1 MGHKSE
7 ISSRTVATKPTPVN
21 LQTRPFATPDVQE
34 EEVSQKQSDATSGS
48 LKFSENLLEK
58 QISTPTS
65 ESAIPVQRKP
75 ENRLKA
81 ISAQKIA
88 IQTKLNIGE
97 PNDKYEKD
105 ADDTAAK
112 VVQQI
117 NSPANP
123 PVNSSST
130 SPVQNQSVQNQPVQ
144 RQEAVEEEKGE
155 EEQEEVKELITNPDP
170 PPIQRQGMS
179 RNRLRMKSLVQR
191 RENISGGEASTDL
204 ESSIQSARGKGQSLE
219 PNLQAK
225 MGQAMG
231 ADFSGV
237 KVHTDS
243 QSDQLNKSI
252 QAKAFT
258 TGQDVFFRQGTY
270 DPSSRGGQELI
281 AHELTH
287 VVQQDQTKIRRDT
300 QPQQGSSDIDKLYEE
315 AAVAQK
321 ELYPLVTS
329 VASKTNGK
337 PKLLDSLKGRE
348 RATQKIATDYGGDA
362 SRLVDIARASIVYTS
377 FANVMDGLAQCT
389 QSMNVVR
396 EKNRFVEATPAGYR
410 DILLNVKL
418 SNGHIAE
425 LQLHLEQILDVK
437 SGVGH
442 KLYEEI
448 RTLQAEA
455 EKAKRGLTAEE
466 QAKVDQLLKESK
478 EHYDAAFAES
488 LENEPSST

>member
-1 MGHKSE
+1 MSHKNE
-7 ISSRTVATKPTPVN
+7 ISSQAPSTVKPISLN
-21 LQTRPFATPDVQE
+21 LQTRPFASPEVQE
-34 EEVSQKQSDATSGS
+34 AESSYEQDDFVSGS
-48 LKFSENLLEK
+48 QSFSESLLAK
-58 QISTPTS
+58 LISTPAP
-65 ESAIPVQRKP
+65 EFSAPIQRKP

-81 ISAQKIA
+81 IGAKKIA

-97 PNDKYEKD
+97 PNDKYEKE
-105 ADDTAAK
+105 ADSTAAR

-117 NSPANP
+117 NSPNNP
-123 PVNSSST
+123 PISPPANSLT
-130 SPVQNQSVQNQPVQ
+130 NSPNQNQPVQ
-144 RQEAVEEEKGE
+144 RKEEIEEEKTE
-155 EEQEEVKELITNPDP
+155 EEQEVGEKLSTNPEP
-170 PPIQRQGMS
+170 PPIQRQVES

-191 RENISGGEASTDL
+191 REDIGGGEASSDL
-204 ESSIQSARGKGQSLE
+204 ESSIQNARGSGQPLDA
-219 PNLQAK
+219 NLQTK

-237 KVHTDS
+237 KVHTDT

-270 DPSSRGGQELI
+270 DPSSRNGQELI

-287 VVQQDQTKIRRDT
+287 VVQQDQQKIRRET
-300 QPQQGSSDIDKLYEE
+300 QPSPQQGSSDLTKLYEE
-315 AAVAQK
+315 ASEAQK

-329 VASKTNGK
+329 VASKTKGQ
-337 PKLLDSLKGRE
+337 PKLPDSLKGME
-348 RATQKIATDYGGDA
+348 RAKQKIATDYGGDA

-377 FANVMDGLAQCT
+377 FASVMDGLAQCT

-418 SNGHIAE
+418 SNGHVAE
-425 LQLHLEQILDVK
+425 LQLHLQQILDVK

-455 EKAKRGLTAEE
+455 EQAKRQLTAEE
-466 QAKVDQLLKESK
+466 QAKVEELLKQSK

-488 LENEPSST
+488 ERV